1 MVFTKQLIGILIC
14 CMITD
19 LAIGQTGADVFSGR
33 VSRGKIT
40 HPEMHEV
47 SGIVESTAFPGHFWV
62 HNDSGDSARIFLIDS
77 VGVHKSTFYLQ
88 GIQAYDWEDI
98 AWMNRDGRSYLLI
111 GDIGDNHGRRD
122 HVKVH
127 LLEEPM
133 AVDKSGVDTIAR
145 IAIRSFVLTYEDGP
159 RDAESLF
166 YDPVDEALYL
176 ISKRELAIG
185 VYRTLLPDMPQDT
198 LTLTRVCTLPYTF
211 FTGADIQ
218 RDGSEFIAKNL
229 LNVFYWR
236 RNVGES
242 ICAML
247 GRPAIRLPYDPEPQ
261 GEAITFDR
269 QRNGYFTLSEK
280 ALGMDA
286 VLYFYPRTIGTSGKE

>member
-1 MVFTKQLIGILIC
+1 
-14 CMITD
+14 MITD
-19 LAIGQTGADVFSGR
+19 LAISQTGVNVFSGR
-33 VSRGKIT
+33 VTRGKIT

-62 HNDSGDSARIFLIDS
+62 HNDSGDGARIFLIDS
-77 VGVHKSTFYLQ
+77 MGVHKSTFYLQ

-111 GDIGDNHGRRD
+111 GDIGDNYGRRN
-122 HVKVH
+122 HVTVH
-127 LLEEPM
+127 LLEEPL
-133 AVDKSGVDTIAR
+133 AVNKSGVDTIANT
-145 IAIRSFVLTYEDGP
+145 AIRSFVLTYKDGP

-166 YDPVDEALYL
+166 YDPVDEALYV
-176 ISKRELAIG
+176 ISKRELAVG
-185 VYRTLLPDMPQDT
+185 VYRTLLPDTPPDT
-198 LTLTRVCTLPYTF
+198 LTLTSVCTLPYTF

-236 RNVGES
+236 RNAGES
-242 ICAML
+242 ICTML
-247 GRPAIRLPYDPEPQ
+247 ARPATKLAYVPEPQ

-280 ALGMDA
+280 ALGMEA
-286 VLYFYPRTIGTSGKE
+286 VLYFYPRTISTGGTSGKE